1 MTSTKLEAKKSPTLK
16 EAQDYVGG
24 FVTLITL
31 DDGSQLLCNE
41 EGDSLLLEYNPAASA
56 LANQRIVGDV
66 IILSGMAVWK

>member
-1 MTSTKLEAKKSPTLK
+1 MTSTKLEAKKPPTLK
-16 EAQDYVGG
+16 EAQDFVGG

-41 EGDSLLLEYNPAASA
+41 EGINLNLEYNPAASA

-66 IILSGMAVWK
+66 LVLSGSAVWS